1 MQEIIQQFM
10 NLGSGLLIGVILS
23 LAVWAIDFLKS
34 SKFDFVASSTIA
46 FLGIFLWSVK
56 HVLGVGIIH
65 ANLYDLIRII
75 IAMILGFSFTTFML
89 NPFSGR
95 QLFQVDFQ
103 KIWYDNHDIRTSNS
117 TSLNPKEIADKY
129 TQMEWKLLRKT
140 AHSRGIPGVSKLK
153 KAEILLELLIKD
165 LS

>member
-10 NLGSGLLIGVILS
+10 SLGSGLLIGVILS
-23 LAVWAIDFLKS
+23 LAVWAVDFLKS

-56 HVLGVGIIH
+56 HILGVGIIH
-65 ANLYDLIRII
+65 ANIHDLIRII
-75 IAMILGFSFTTFML
+75 ITMILGFSFTTFML
-89 NPFSGR
+89 NPFSGK

-103 KIWYDNHDIRTSNS
+103 KLWYNNYHVTKSKS
-117 TSLNPKEIADKY
+117 TSLNPEEIVKQY
-129 TQMEWKLLRKT
+129 TQMEWKSLRKT
-140 AHSRGIPGVSKLK
+140 AYSRGISGVSKLK